1 MAATDV
7 ATRLPSARGQGMSE
21 TPGHGARKSTA
32 RKSATRKS
40 SGAETGAKS
49 GGSRE
54 YDHPEELSSTE
65 VGTAII
71 AGLTFGPKA
80 VQYAVVDGRAM
91 FEGDIDLGS
100 VEEVEAAT
108 AAMRSEGLEQ
118 GVILPG
124 SQFRWP
130 GGQVPYE
137 IDPGMPDQQRV
148 QEAIAHWEQNTVIR
162 FILRTPANAASFP
175 NFVRFLHGTGCS
187 SQVGMR
193 GTGRQDISMGTGCD
207 AGRGIHEIGHAVG
220 LWHEQSREDRDQF
233 VTIHWQN
240 IQTGREHNFNQHIAD
255 GDDVGPYDY
264 GSIMHYER
272 TAFSRN
278 GQDTIT
284 PTSPATAQIG
294 QRVALSQG
302 DLDAVAEM
310 YGRPGTSVKKTL
322 DDGGGGVS
330 TFKKIRDDG
339 VTTKRPWTDPPRWKK
354 VRDDTAKPP
363 WQDPIKKVRDDGPG
377 GAIKKITDDVR
388 IPIPLP
394 RLPGLFPG
402 GLSPFLLSTGHH
414 ADVGGA
420 EAALTEALQSASAAV
435 DEGRRN
441 VVALQTALTAATSEL
456 ARAQEQYDALV
467 AAIQSQG

>member
-1 MAATDV
+1 
-7 ATRLPSARGQGMSE
+7 MSE
-21 TPGHGARKSTA
+21 TPRGAKKGAAKKSTA
-32 RKSATRKS
+32 KKS
-40 SGAETGAKS
+40 SSRSGASS
-49 GGSRE
+49 GSAGSS
-54 YDHPEELSSTE
+54 DNPELASSAE

-108 AAMRSEGLEQ
+108 AAMRGQGEGLEQ
-118 GVILPG
+118 GVVLPG

-137 IDPGMPDQQRV
+137 IDPAMPDQQRV
-148 QEAIAHWEQNTVIR
+148 HDAIAHWEQNTVIR
-162 FILRTPANAASFP
+162 FILRTAANAGSFP
-175 NFVRFLHGTGCS
+175 NFVRFIHGAGCS

-220 LWHEQSREDRDQF
+220 LWHEQSREDRDHF

-240 IQTGREHNFNQHIAD
+240 IQAGREHNFNQHIAD
-255 GDDVGPYDY
+255 GDDVGAYDY

-272 TAFSRN
+272 TAFSSN

-302 DLDAVAEM
+302 DLDAVASM
-310 YGRPGTSVKKTL
+310 YGAPVGPHPKRFLDPPEGFTKVVDDLRPPRPKRFLDPPGGLKKVVDDPPTPDPL
-322 DDGGGGVS
+322 KKLRDDPIVGPKRQLDGGGV
-330 TFKKIRDDG
+330 
-339 VTTKRPWTDPPRWKK
+339 
-354 VRDDTAKPP
+354 
-363 WQDPIKKVRDDGPG
+363 IKKVRDDVP
-377 GAIKKITDDVR
+377 VPFPR
-388 IPIPLP
+388 FPIPRP
-394 RLPGLFPG
+394 DPGPLAG
-402 GLSPFLLSTGHH
+402 RLSPFLLATGHQ
-414 ADVGGA
+414 ADVGA
-420 EAALTEALQSASAAV
+420 ADAEIAATLEAAGSAVVEA
-435 DEGRRN
+435 RRN

-456 ARAQEQYDALV
+456 ARAQETYDALV
-467 AAIQSQG
+467 SATGMG

>member
-1 MAATDV
+1 
-7 ATRLPSARGQGMSE
+7 MSE
-21 TPGHGARKSTA
+21 TPRRGARKGTARKSTA
-32 RKSATRKS
+32 KKSASRSGASSSEGS
-40 SGAETGAKS
+40 SGS
-49 GGSRE
+49 F
-54 YDHPEELSSTE
+54 DNPELMSSPE

-80 VQYAVVDGRAM
+80 VQYSVVDGRAM

-100 VEEVEAAT
+100 VEEVTAAT
-108 AAMRSEGLEQ
+108 EAMRGEGLEQ
-118 GVILPG
+118 GVVLPG

-137 IDPGMPDQQRV
+137 IDPAMPDQQRV
-148 QEAIAHWEQNTVIR
+148 HDAIAHWEQNTVIR
-162 FILRTPANAASFP
+162 FVLRTAANAAGFP
-175 NFVRFLHGTGCS
+175 NFVHFMHGTGCS

-240 IQTGREHNFNQHIAD
+240 IQAGREHNFNQHIVD
-255 GDDVGPYDY
+255 GDDVGAYDY

-272 TAFSRN
+272 TAFTSN

-302 DLDAVAEM
+302 DLDAVASM
-310 YGRPGTSVKKTL
+310 YGAPGGLKPKKNL
-322 DDGGGGVS
+322 DDAGGGLGK
-330 TFKKIRDDG
+330 F
-339 VTTKRPWTDPPRWKK
+339 
-354 VRDDTAKPP
+354 
-363 WQDPIKKVRDDGPG
+363 KKVRDDGGGGKTPFTDPPQSLKKFRDDIPKQPWTDPIKKFRDDVPG
-377 GAIKKITDDVR
+377 GGIKKVVDDL
-388 IPIPLP
+388 PIDPGP
-394 RLPGLFPG
+394 RFPRPPIFR

-414 ADVGGA
+414 ADVGAAAQGGLGGLGADA
-420 EAALTEALQSASAAV
+420 EAVLAEAFGAAAAAV
-435 DEGRRN
+435 DEARRN
-441 VVALQTALTAATSEL
+441 VVALQTALTSATSEL
-456 ARAQEQYDALV
+456 ARAQEGYDAVV
-467 AAIQSQG
+467 AAMQSLG

>member
-1 MAATDV
+1 
-7 ATRLPSARGQGMSE
+7 MSE
-21 TPGHGARKSTA
+21 TPRRSAKKSAARKSTTK
-32 RKSATRKS
+32 KSTSRSGAS
-40 SGAETGAKS
+40 SGSS
-49 GGSRE
+49 GSTE
-54 YDHPEELSSTE
+54 NPELMSSPE

-71 AGLTFGPKA
+71 SGLTFGPKA

-108 AAMRSEGLEQ
+108 AAMRGEGGLEQ

-137 IDPGMPDQQRV
+137 IDPAMPDQQRV
-148 QEAIAHWEQNTVIR
+148 HDAIAHWEQHTVIR
-162 FILRTPANAASFP
+162 FIVRTAANAASFP
-175 NFVRFLHGTGCS
+175 NFVRFIHGTGCS

-240 IQTGREHNFNQHIAD
+240 IQAGREHNFNQHIVD
-255 GDDVGPYDY
+255 GDDVGAYDY

-272 TAFSRN
+272 TAFSSN

-294 QRVALSQG
+294 QRTALSQG
-302 DLDAVAEM
+302 DLDAVAAM
-310 YGRPGTSVKKTL
+310 YGSPGPTVKKNL
-322 DDGGGGVS
+322 DDGGGLQ

-339 VTTKRPWTDPPRWKK
+339 MGGGKTPFTDPPRIKK
-354 VRDDTAKPP
+354 LRDDVTPKPP
-363 WQDPIKKVRDDGPG
+363 WRDPLPIKKLRDDVSGPRF
-377 GAIKKITDDVR
+377 KKVADDVR
-388 IPIPLP
+388 VPFPFP
-394 RLPGLFPG
+394 RLPGPLGG

-414 ADVGGA
+414 ADVGAAGAGAGGFDAADAELA
-420 EAALTEALQSASAAV
+420 EALDAAGAAV
-435 DEGRRN
+435 DEARRN
-441 VVALQTALTAATSEL
+441 VVALQTALTSATSEL
-456 ARAQEQYDALV
+456 ARAQEGYDAVV
-467 AAIQSQG
+467 AAMQSLG